1 MKELEL
7 LTILTNVRGEYI
19 LQAQEL
25 RSGQRKQLRV
35 MHRKRIF
42 LIAAVISLLLL
53 LVGCAAVLIGLQKI
67 SLGRVTFPQYSQ
79 PGWTM
84 DLVST
89 NGYLD
94 SVNYQATRE
103 WIDFITN
110 YDADR
115 VLEQQKDSNGYKEPE
130 DYRIYNCYTPQMQE
144 KVDELCEKYALQ
156 LAGPVYFT
164 REPEQVFSAVGIS
177 SMMRKS
183 SEDMFSLSGGSY
195 YRSGSFNM
203 VGMVNHCF
211 EGRSTADSIL
221 FVYACD
227 RKTVFFPDYVILW
240 DMDSV
245 DSWEYT
251 AWDGTNLILV
261 QSPARGV
268 IVADVGDFF
277 ISVTLDFCYSSP
289 EGEVDAHNPCSRKE
303 FEWIADD
310 FMYQIAP
317 REPESDWLQ
326 NPNGLNAGAVS
337 QTFADYFD
345 HWLPGSVGSEAYSPD
360 YQQKFVD
367 LDEDG
372 TDEMLIWNAR
382 TGVIYEVVTI
392 VDGVPQCVYD
402 SGIYGDNNQLY
413 LCEGNILDRNCV
425 GSVVQG
431 NQKQLN
437 EYYRMVDKQLL
448 PVECIM
454 EGNDGKFYWSEN
466 DCASS
471 LMWREIS
478 ETEYN
483 AVRAKYVRI
492 PGTLGS
498 LPELSDEVK
507 SQLKNEA
514 ESRLLQVLMDQY
526 AFYHPDDG
534 LEYYLTDYCRRTG
547 DQLGFPVSITRYAF
561 VDMDGDGTA
570 EAVVDFKFGE
580 NEQVMCMVL
589 KYDSGTV
596 FGAEFYHRQMSHI
609 KKDGSFAY
617 SGGGDN
623 DGWAKLR
630 WENNTWVDEPAP
642 DATNKEDVTWVS
654 YPITADVHSDAAFTL
669 FREVF
674 MPMSEGAEKP
684 TMENLRT
691 LAGEA
696 GYYVDAHYEFDF
708 LILMPGSKLSGTQKD
723 GLLTD
728 MVYTLYLPTLE
739 GNTDLYTLEVGVENL
754 NTDSPQYCIYRPH
767 TNPIAANSAS
777 DLAEYINWH
786 RTQPEDSY
794 TNWNPSMIIYECK

>member
-1 MKELEL
+1 MTNLEL
-7 LTILTNVRGEYI
+7 MNILTNVRGEYI

-25 RSGQRKQLRV
+25 RSGNRKQPPRRL
-35 MHRKRIF
+35 HRKHVF

-115 VLEQQKDSNGYKEPE
+115 VLEQQKDRSGYTAPE
-130 DYRIYNCYTPQMQE
+130 DYRIYNCYTLQMQD

-164 REPEQVFSAVGIS
+164 REPEQVFSAVDIS
-177 SMMRKS
+177 SMMHKS

-227 RKTVFFPDYVILW
+227 RKTVFFPDYVILR

-289 EGEVDAHNPCSRKE
+289 DGEVDAHNPCTRE
-303 FEWIADD
+303 DFEWIADD

-317 REPESDWLQ
+317 QEPGPDWLQ
-326 NPNGLNAGAVS
+326 NPNGLNAGASS

-382 TGVIYEVVTI
+382 TGVVYEVVTM
-392 VDGVPQCVYD
+392 VDGVPQCVY
-402 SGIYGDNNQLY
+402 GGGTYGDDDHTVELY
-413 LCEGNILDRNCV
+413 LCEGNILERDYS
-425 GSVVQG
+425 GSVQG
-431 NQKQLN
+431 KQLN
-437 EYYRMVDKQLL
+437 EYYCMEDKQLL
-448 PVECIM
+448 PVEVVM
-454 EGNDGKFYWSEN
+454 EGNDGTFYWSESGG
-466 DCASS
+466 ASS
-471 LMWREIS
+471 IMWKGIS
-478 ETEYN
+478 EAEYN
-483 AVRAKYVRI
+483 AVRSKYVRI
-492 PGTLGS
+492 GVPQYPT
-498 LPELSDEVK
+498 PEEIGK
-507 SQLKNEA
+507 IQ
-514 ESRLLQVLMDQY
+514 ESEENILLQVLENEEPFLSMSSGMVY
-526 AFYHPDDG
+526 TLSEYCSSEGERMG
-534 LEYYLTDYCRRTG
+534 LD
-547 DQLGFPVSITRYAF
+547 VAITRYAF
-561 VDMDGDGTA
+561 VDMDADGVQ
-570 EAVVDFKFGE
+570 EAVVDFRFGE
-580 NEQVMCMVL
+580 NSQVMCIVL
-589 KYDSGTV
+589 KYDSDNALVQGT
-596 FGAEFYHRQMSHI
+596 AFYYRQMYLL
-609 KKDGSFAY
+609 KEDGSFAY
-617 SGGGDN
+617 SGGADN

-630 WENNTWVDEPAP
+630 WDRSNSQWET
-642 DATNKEDVTWVS
+642 
-654 YPITADVHSDAAFTL
+654 
-669 FREVF
+669 
-674 MPMSEGAEKP
+674 MP
-684 TMENLRT
+684 
-691 LAGEA
+691 
-696 GYYVDAHYEFDF
+696 V
-708 LILMPGSKLSGTQKD
+708 
-723 GLLTD
+723 
-728 MVYTLYLPTLE
+728 
-739 GNTDLYTLEVGVENL
+739 
-754 NTDSPQYCIYRPH
+754 
-767 TNPIAANSAS
+767 
-777 DLAEYINWH
+777 
-786 RTQPEDSY
+786 EDSSDKPDVQWY
-794 TNWNPSMIIYECK
+794 SYQFK

>member
-1 MKELEL
+1 MTNLEL
-7 LTILTNVRGEYI
+7 LNILTNVRGEYI

-25 RSGQRKQLRV
+25 RSGQLKQLRM

-115 VLEQQKDSNGYKEPE
+115 TLEQQKDSSGYTAPE
-130 DYRIYNCYTPQMQE
+130 DYRIYNCYTPQMQK

-156 LAGPVYFT
+156 LAGPTYFT

-177 SMMRKS
+177 SMMHKS

-211 EGRSTADSIL
+211 SGRSTADSIL

-227 RKTVFFPDYVILW
+227 RKNVFFPDYVILR

-261 QSPARGV
+261 QSPTRGV

-289 EGEVDAHNPCSRKE
+289 EGEVDAHNPCTRE
-303 FEWIADD
+303 DFEWIADD

-317 REPESDWLQ
+317 REPESGWLQ
-326 NPNGLNAGAVS
+326 NPNGLNTGVSS
-337 QTFADYFD
+337 QTYADYFD
-345 HWLPGSVGSEAYSPD
+345 HWFPGSVGSEAYSPD

-382 TGVIYEVVTI
+382 TGVVYEVVI
-392 VDGVPQCVYD
+392 MVDGTPQCVY
-402 SGIYGDNNQLY
+402 GGGTYGDDNHTVELY
-413 LCEGNILDRNCV
+413 LCEGNILERDCG
-425 GSVVQG
+425 GSVQG
-431 NQKQLN
+431 KQLN
-437 EYYRMVDKQLL
+437 EYYCMEDKQLL
-448 PVECIM
+448 LVECVM
-454 EGNDGKFYWSEN
+454 EGTDGKFYWSESGG
-466 DCASS
+466 ASS
-471 LMWREIS
+471 LMWKEIS
-478 ETEYN
+478 ESEYN

-492 PGTLGS
+492 GVAQYPT
-498 LPELSDEVK
+498 PERIEEIQK
-507 SQLKNEA
+507 SEENI
-514 ESRLLQVLMDQY
+514 LLQVLENQKSFFSMSS
-526 AFYHPDDG
+526 G
-534 LEYYLTDYCRRTG
+534 TSCTLSEYCSSEGNRMG
-547 DQLGFPVSITRYAF
+547 IEVAITRYAF
-561 VDMDGDGTA
+561 VDMDADGVQ
-570 EAVVDFKFGE
+570 EAVVDFRFGE
-580 NEQVMCMVL
+580 NSQVMCIVL
-589 KYDSGTV
+589 KYDVDNALVQGT
-596 FGAEFYHRQMSHI
+596 EFYYRQMYLL
-609 KKDGSFAY
+609 KEDGSFAY
-617 SGGGDN
+617 SGGADN

-630 WENNTWVDEPAP
+630 WDRLNAQWETIPEEDGSDKP
-642 DATNKEDVTWVS
+642 DVQWYS
-654 YPITADVHSDAAFTL
+654 YPINS
-669 FREVF
+669 
-674 MPMSEGAEKP
+674 SE
-684 TMENLRT
+684 R
-691 LAGEA
+691 
-696 GYYVDAHYEFDF
+696 
-708 LILMPGSKLSGTQKD
+708 
-723 GLLTD
+723 
-728 MVYTLYLPTLE
+728 
-739 GNTDLYTLEVGVENL
+739 
-754 NTDSPQYCIYRPH
+754 
-767 TNPIAANSAS
+767 
-777 DLAEYINWH
+777 
-786 RTQPEDSY
+786 
-794 TNWNPSMIIYECK
+794 

>member
-1 MKELEL
+1 MTNLEL
-7 LTILTNVRGEYI
+7 MNILTNVRGEYI

-25 RSGQRKQLRV
+25 RSGNRKQPPRRL
-35 MHRKRIF
+35 HRKHVF

-115 VLEQQKDSNGYKEPE
+115 VLEQQKDSSGYTAPE

-164 REPEQVFSAVGIS
+164 REPEQVFSAVDIS
-177 SMMRKS
+177 SMMHKS

-227 RKTVFFPDYVILW
+227 RKNVFFPDYVILR

-317 REPESDWLQ
+317 QEPGSDWLQ
-326 NPNGLNAGAVS
+326 NPNGLNAGASS

-345 HWLPGSVGSEAYSPD
+345 HWLPGSVCSEAYSPD
-360 YQQKFVD
+360 YQQKLVD

-382 TGVIYEVVTI
+382 TGVVYEVVTM
-392 VDGVPQCVYD
+392 VDGGPQCVY
-402 SGIYGDNNQLY
+402 GGGTYGDDDHTVELY
-413 LCEGNILDRNCV
+413 LCEGNILERDDD
-425 GSVVQG
+425 SSMQG
-431 NQKQLN
+431 KQLN
-437 EYYRMVDKQLL
+437 AYYCMEYKQLF
-448 PVECIM
+448 PVEVVM
-454 EGNDGKFYWSEN
+454 EGKDGTFYWSESGG
-466 DCASS
+466 ASS
-471 LMWREIS
+471 VMWKEIS
-478 ETEYN
+478 EAEYN
-483 AVRAKYVRI
+483 AVRSKYVRI
-492 PGTLGS
+492 GVPQYPT
-498 LPELSDEVK
+498 PEKIGEIQK
-507 SQLKNEA
+507 SEENI
-514 ESRLLQVLMDQY
+514 LLQVLENEESFLSMSSGM
-526 AFYHPDDG
+526 FYTLSEYCSSEGERMG
-534 LEYYLTDYCRRTG
+534 LD
-547 DQLGFPVSITRYAF
+547 VAITRYAF
-561 VDMDGDGTA
+561 VDMDADGVQ
-570 EAVVDFKFGE
+570 EAVVDFRFGE
-580 NEQVMCMVL
+580 NSQVMCIVL
-589 KYDSGTV
+589 KYDSDNALVQGT
-596 FGAEFYHRQMSHI
+596 AFYYRQMYLL
-609 KKDGSFAY
+609 KEDGSFAY
-617 SGGGDN
+617 SGGADN

-630 WENNTWVDEPAP
+630 WDRSNSQWET
-642 DATNKEDVTWVS
+642 
-654 YPITADVHSDAAFTL
+654 
-669 FREVF
+669 
-674 MPMSEGAEKP
+674 MP
-684 TMENLRT
+684 
-691 LAGEA
+691 
-696 GYYVDAHYEFDF
+696 V
-708 LILMPGSKLSGTQKD
+708 
-723 GLLTD
+723 
-728 MVYTLYLPTLE
+728 
-739 GNTDLYTLEVGVENL
+739 
-754 NTDSPQYCIYRPH
+754 
-767 TNPIAANSAS
+767 
-777 DLAEYINWH
+777 
-786 RTQPEDSY
+786 EDSSDKPDVQWY
-794 TNWNPSMIIYECK
+794 SYQFK

>member
-25 RSGQRKQLRV
+25 RSGQRKQLRM

-177 SMMRKS
+177 SMMHKS

-227 RKTVFFPDYVILW
+227 RKTVFFPNYVILR

-392 VDGVPQCVYD
+392 VDGGPQCVYD
-402 SGIYGDNNQLY
+402 SGIYGDDNQLY
-413 LCEGNILDRNCV
+413 LCEGNILDRDCG

-431 NQKQLN
+431 KQKQLN

-454 EGNDGKFYWSEN
+454 EGNDGKFYWSES

-492 PGTLGS
+492 DVPQYPA
-498 LPELSDEVK
+498 PERIEEIQK
-507 SQLKNEA
+507 SEENI
-514 ESRLLQVLMDQY
+514 LLQVLENQESFFSMSSGMSCTLSEYCSSEGDRM
-526 AFYHPDDG
+526 G
-534 LEYYLTDYCRRTG
+534 LD
-547 DQLGFPVSITRYAF
+547 VAITRYAF
-561 VDMDGDGTA
+561 VDMDADGVQ
-570 EAVVDFKFGE
+570 EAVVDFRFGE
-580 NEQVMCMVL
+580 NSQVMCIVL
-589 KYDSGTV
+589 KYDSDNALVQGT
-596 FGAEFYHRQMSHI
+596 EFYYRQMYLL
-609 KKDGSFAY
+609 KEDGSFAY
-617 SGGGDN
+617 SGGADN

-630 WENNTWVDEPAP
+630 WDRINSQWETMPVEDGSDKP
-642 DATNKEDVTWVS
+642 DAQWYS
-654 YPITADVHSDAAFTL
+654 YPITSDET
-669 FREVF
+669 
-674 MPMSEGAEKP
+674 
-684 TMENLRT
+684 
-691 LAGEA
+691 
-696 GYYVDAHYEFDF
+696 
-708 LILMPGSKLSGTQKD
+708 
-723 GLLTD
+723 
-728 MVYTLYLPTLE
+728 
-739 GNTDLYTLEVGVENL
+739 
-754 NTDSPQYCIYRPH
+754 
-767 TNPIAANSAS
+767 
-777 DLAEYINWH
+777 
-786 RTQPEDSY
+786 
-794 TNWNPSMIIYECK
+794 

>member
-25 RSGQRKQLRV
+25 RSGQRKQLRM

-177 SMMRKS
+177 SMMHKS

-227 RKTVFFPDYVILW
+227 RKTVIFPNYVILR

-392 VDGVPQCVYD
+392 VDGGPQCVYD
-402 SGIYGDNNQLY
+402 SGIYGDDNQLY
-413 LCEGNILDRNCV
+413 LCEGNILDRDCG

-431 NQKQLN
+431 KQKQLN

-454 EGNDGKFYWSEN
+454 EGNDGKFYWSES

-492 PGTLGS
+492 DVPQYPA
-498 LPELSDEVK
+498 PERIEEIQK
-507 SQLKNEA
+507 SEENI
-514 ESRLLQVLMDQY
+514 LLQVLENQESFFSMSSGMSCTLSEYCSSEGDRM
-526 AFYHPDDG
+526 G
-534 LEYYLTDYCRRTG
+534 LD
-547 DQLGFPVSITRYAF
+547 VAITRYAF
-561 VDMDGDGTA
+561 VDMDADGVQ
-570 EAVVDFKFGE
+570 EAVVDFRFGE
-580 NEQVMCMVL
+580 NSQVMCIVL
-589 KYDSGTV
+589 KYDSDNALVQGT
-596 FGAEFYHRQMSHI
+596 EFYYRQMYLL
-609 KKDGSFAY
+609 KEDGSFAY
-617 SGGGDN
+617 SGGADN

-630 WENNTWVDEPAP
+630 WDRINSQWETMPVEDGSDKP
-642 DATNKEDVTWVS
+642 DAQWYS
-654 YPITADVHSDAAFTL
+654 YPITSDET
-669 FREVF
+669 
-674 MPMSEGAEKP
+674 
-684 TMENLRT
+684 
-691 LAGEA
+691 
-696 GYYVDAHYEFDF
+696 
-708 LILMPGSKLSGTQKD
+708 
-723 GLLTD
+723 
-728 MVYTLYLPTLE
+728 
-739 GNTDLYTLEVGVENL
+739 
-754 NTDSPQYCIYRPH
+754 
-767 TNPIAANSAS
+767 
-777 DLAEYINWH
+777 
-786 RTQPEDSY
+786 
-794 TNWNPSMIIYECK
+794 

>member
-25 RSGQRKQLRV
+25 RSGQRKQLRM

-94 SVNYQATRE
+94 YVNYQATRE

-177 SMMRKS
+177 SMMHKS

-227 RKTVFFPDYVILW
+227 RKTVFFPDYVILR

-245 DSWEYT
+245 DSWEYN

-268 IVADVGDFF
+268 TVADVGDFF

-326 NPNGLNAGAVS
+326 NPNGLNAGVSS

-382 TGVIYEVVTI
+382 TGVVYEVVTR
-392 VDGVPQCVYD
+392 VDGELQCIYSGDIFLTED
-402 SGIYGDNNQLY
+402 STRMY
-413 LCEGNILDRNCV
+413 LC
-425 GSVVQG
+425 QG
-431 NQKQLN
+431 NTLEKALHGKLYGRQWN
-437 EYYRMVDKQLL
+437 EYHRMEDHQLM
-448 PVECIM
+448 PVEVVM
-454 EGNDGKFYWSEN
+454 EGNDGKFYWSESGG
-466 DCASS
+466 ASS

-478 ETEYN
+478 ESEYN

-492 PGTLGS
+492 GVPQYPTPERIEGMQGS
-498 LPELSDEVK
+498 
-507 SQLKNEA
+507 
-514 ESRLLQVLMDQY
+514 
-526 AFYHPDDG
+526 
-534 LEYYLTDYCRRTG
+534 TG
-547 DQLGFPVSITRYAF
+547 DSIAVIPPQESGDSASNNADSQTTPTSSSFHCEPVTFDGYSLTPEGDSVPVRLTMAVENVLEGEAAWQQMISQGTQLPAPEQGKEYILITVKVTYE
-561 VDMDGDGTA
+561 DGDLETLNF
-570 EAVVDFKFGE
+570 VE
-580 NEQVMCMVL
+580 NYPASWAAARVH
-589 KYDSGTV
+589 
-596 FGAEFYHRQMSHI
+596 FNI
-609 KKDGSFAY
+609 PN
-617 SGGGDN
+617 DN
-623 DGWAKLR
+623 S
-630 WENNTWVDEPAP
+630 NT
-642 DATNKEDVTWVS
+642 EDVT
-654 YPITADVHSDAAFTL
+654 YNLLNPIWGSDPFEGRSLTKGESVTGDVAFL
-669 FREVF
+669 Q
-674 MPMSEGAEKP
+674 
-684 TMENLRT
+684 
-691 LAGEA
+691 
-696 GYYVDAHYEFDF
+696 D
-708 LILMPGSKLSGTQKD
+708 I
-723 GLLTD
+723 
-728 MVYTLYLPTLE
+728 
-739 GNTDLYTLEVGVENL
+739 GNTQPLYFEGYNKVITF
-754 NTDSPQYCIYRPH
+754 QIH
-767 TNPIAANSAS
+767 
-777 DLAEYINWH
+777 
-786 RTQPEDSY
+786 
-794 TNWNPSMIIYECK
+794 

>member
-1 MKELEL
+1 MTNLEL
-7 LTILTNVRGEYI
+7 MNILTNVRGEYI

-25 RSGQRKQLRV
+25 RSGNRKQPPRRL
-35 MHRKRIF
+35 HRKHVF

-53 LVGCAAVLIGLQKI
+53 LVGCAAVLIELQKI

-115 VLEQQKDSNGYKEPE
+115 VLEQQKDRSGYTAPE
-130 DYRIYNCYTPQMQE
+130 DYRIYNCYAPQMQE

-177 SMMRKS
+177 SMMHKS
-183 SEDMFSLSGGSY
+183 SGDMFLLSGGSY

-227 RKTVFFPDYVILW
+227 RKNVFFPDYVILR

-317 REPESDWLQ
+317 QEPGSDWLQ
-326 NPNGLNAGAVS
+326 NPNGLNAGASS

-345 HWLPGSVGSEAYSPD
+345 HWLPGSIGSEAYSPD

-382 TGVIYEVVTI
+382 TGVVYEVVTM
-392 VDGVPQCVYD
+392 VDGVPQCVY
-402 SGIYGDNNQLY
+402 GGGTYGDDDHSVELY
-413 LCEGNILDRNCV
+413 LCEGNILERDYS
-425 GSVVQG
+425 GSVQG
-431 NQKQLN
+431 KQLN
-437 EYYRMVDKQLL
+437 EYYCMEDKQLL
-448 PVECIM
+448 PVEVVM
-454 EGNDGKFYWSEN
+454 EGNDGTFYWSESGG
-466 DCASS
+466 ASS
-471 LMWREIS
+471 IMWKGIS
-478 ETEYN
+478 EAEYN
-483 AVRAKYVRI
+483 AVRSKYVRI
-492 PGTLGS
+492 GVPRYLT
-498 LPELSDEVK
+498 PEEIGEI
-507 SQLKNEA
+507 Q
-514 ESRLLQVLMDQY
+514 ESEENILLQVLENEESVLSMSSGMFDT
-526 AFYHPDDG
+526 
-534 LEYYLTDYCRRTG
+534 LSEYCSSEGERM
-547 DQLGFPVSITRYAF
+547 GFDVAITRYAF
-561 VDMDGDGTA
+561 VDMDADGVQ
-570 EAVVDFKFGE
+570 EAVVDFRFGE
-580 NEQVMCMVL
+580 NSQVMCIVL
-589 KYDSGTV
+589 KYDSDNALVQGT
-596 FGAEFYHRQMSHI
+596 AFYYRQMYLL
-609 KKDGSFAY
+609 KEDGSFAY
-617 SGGGDN
+617 SGGADN

-630 WENNTWVDEPAP
+630 WDR
-642 DATNKEDVTWVS
+642 S
-654 YPITADVHSDAAFTL
+654 
-669 FREVF
+669 
-674 MPMSEGAEKP
+674 
-684 TMENLRT
+684 
-691 LAGEA
+691 
-696 GYYVDAHYEFDF
+696 
-708 LILMPGSKLSGTQKD
+708 
-723 GLLTD
+723 
-728 MVYTLYLPTLE
+728 
-739 GNTDLYTLEVGVENL
+739 
-754 NTDSPQYCIYRPH
+754 
-767 TNPIAANSAS
+767 NSQW
-777 DLAEYINWH
+777 ETI
-786 RTQPEDSY
+786 PVEDSRDKPDVQWY
-794 TNWNPSMIIYECK
+794 SYQFK